1 MSAARSTGDFAL
13 RLAFFAAA
21 PFAIVRI
28 ATLFPVTAAVVQIV
42 LTLGVFFAGEA
53 AHALAARSGVA
64 RRLLRNQL
72 AFEAYYR
79 AHPPR
84 PFLYY
89 VFYPLL
95 FPYWLWK
102 AEARREFLL
111 FKGYTLFSFALLVG
125 SLGVQYWRAFLPEL
139 GVREFVPIAAGT
151 LAVETV
157 VILAFL
163 MPMVTTVVHLHREAA
178 PRRLAVLLV
187 VAIASVGVAGYRVTR
202 KRDPLVSFASR
213 ERARLRT
220 AHDPRRAREAQ
231 AEALRA
237 AWAVIHRT
245 RGDVDTDGKVE
256 GAPLEAGR
264 AALEAFYKPDETAA
278 WDLWYRVRP
287 AGARGRRDKREKVL
301 VVYFAAGWRRRA
313 MWLSLDGTGALS
325 NDPNRLPSGAFD
337 AMRKAAVR

>member
-1 MSAARSTGDFAL
+1 MSTARSTADFAL

-28 ATLFPVTAAVVQIV
+28 ATLFPVGAAVVQIV
-42 LTLGVFFAGEA
+42 LALGVFFAGEA
-53 AHALAARSGVA
+53 AHALAARSGLA

-79 AHPPR
+79 AHPPG

-95 FPYWLWK
+95 FPYWLWNT
-102 AEARREFLL
+102 EARREFLL
-111 FKGYTLFSFALLVG
+111 FKGYTLFSFTLLVA
-125 SLGVQYWRAFLPEL
+125 SLGVQYWRSFPPEL
-139 GVREFVPIAAGT
+139 GARDFVPIAAGT

-178 PRRLAVLLV
+178 PRRLALLLV
-187 VAIASVGVAGYRVTR
+187 VAIVSVGFAGYRVTR

-220 AHDPRRAREAQ
+220 ARDPRRAREVQ

-237 AWAVIHRT
+237 AWAAIQRT

-278 WDLWYRVRP
+278 WDLWYRVGSK
-287 AGARGRRDKREKVL
+287 GARRDKREKVL

-313 MWLSLDGTGALS
+313 MWLSLDGAGAVS